1 MPDSNPESGLQLRET
16 RDTKQTPF
24 RRETATI
31 LCYAKHNPTSKFFGK
46 ESRSDGLKT
55 KERFFT
61 AFRMTKRMPDRTPVE
76 KNSRDSISAYGS
88 IQSG

>member
-1 MPDSNPESGLQLRET
+1 VSFIVFPSDGYHT
-16 RDTKQTPF
+16 
-24 RRETATI
+24 
-31 LCYAKHNPTSKFFGK
+31 
-46 ESRSDGLKT
+46 SDGLKT

-88 IQSG
+88 KQSG